1 MSNRKQFVKRDTHS
15 EIQQTLLRDIREKST
30 LSEGHHSENKVLLS
44 NIDSKI
50 GVDSSSSPLSL
61 TALVR
66 NQKDTIDQKLGTLI
80 HFLDKDSSG
89 FIHKHH
95 TTSNLIGNSAVDGTG
110 SHRHIVVDS
119 NGAIQTTTSGGGSS
133 VIKGNDGV
141 DGAGTDRTI
150 QTTSQGR
157 LIVDVVE
164 LAASGQI
171 TTSTALASIQAC
183 GYDTSTS
190 KFKTLKVSTDGELHS
205 IKKAKY
211 ESSYPVSGGDDT
223 FGHTNCPD
231 ATSTTLSTIT
241 IDTDRQLIGINY
253 IISLEL
259 LLSGNGGITFKGSI
273 DGTTYRT
280 IETKTITS
288 TADFD
293 QASGGLSHFLMN
305 NDVMVADGHLY
316 KYYQVEVLNTSGST
330 RTAKVGHTILYA

>member
-1 MSNRKQFVKRDTHS
+1 MSNQQRFVKRDTHS
-15 EIQQTLLRDIREKST
+15 EIQQNLLRSIRDTTTK
-30 LSEGHHSENKVLLS
+30 SEGHHTDHTTLLS
-44 NIDSKI
+44 GIDSKI
-50 GVDSSSSPLSL
+50 GVDSSETPLSL
-61 TALVR
+61 TALTRV
-66 NQKDTIDQKLGTLI
+66 QKDVIDQKLTSI
-80 HFLDKDSSG
+80 SNFLDKDNSQ

-95 TTSNLIGNSAVDGTG
+95 TTSNLIGNSSVDGSG
-110 SHRHIVVDS
+110 DHRHIVVDS
-119 NGAIQTTTSGGGSS
+119 SGRIETTSSGGGG
-133 VIKGNDGV
+133 VIKANDGI

-150 QTTSQGR
+150 QCTTQGR
-157 LIVDVVE
+157 LLVDVVE
-164 LAASGQI
+164 LAASGVI
-171 TTSTALASIQAC
+171 TNSTALASSQVC
-183 GYDTSTS
+183 GFDSTTAR
-190 KFKTLKVSTDGELHS
+190 FKTLKTSTDGELHS

-231 ATSTTLSTIT
+231 GTSTTLSTIT

-316 KYYQVEVLNTSGST
+316 KFYKVEVLNTSGST
-330 RTAKVGHTILYA
+330 RSAKVGHTILYA